1 MKCIIVDDEPIARE
15 GMKLLVDLVYDLEL
29 QGVFSNVKDA
39 GRFLQHHETDL
50 ILLDIQMPEMDGLQ
64 FARHLSGHVHV
75 IFTTAFEEYAL
86 ESYELEVVDYL
97 VKPIREERFIKAI
110 KRVRALQKTTQLDK
124 TSGLKTEISNDFMLV
139 KAERKFHK
147 ILYRD
152 VLYIQGLKDY
162 VIIHLKGQKFITA
175 LNIKSIYNQLPGVI
189 FKRVGRSY
197 ILNMDHIS
205 SFDNNSV
212 FIEDVE
218 FSIGDSYKDSFFDQ
232 YLKGKMLNRRH

>member
-29 QGVFSNVKDA
+29 QGVFSNVEDA
-39 GRFLQHHETDL
+39 GQFLKQHKTDL

-64 FARHLSGHVHV
+64 FARHLSGDVQV
-75 IFTTAFEEYAL
+75 IFTTAYAEYAL
-86 ESYELEVVDYL
+86 EAYELEVVDYL

-110 KRVRALQKTTQLDK
+110 KRVRTLNKTAQIHK
-124 TSGLKTEISNDFMLV
+124 TPDLKTETSNDFMLI

-162 VIIHLKGQKFITA
+162 VIIHLTDQKLITA
-175 LNIKSIYNQLPGVI
+175 MNIKNIYSQLPGII
-189 FKRVGRSY
+189 FKRIGRSY

-205 SFDNNSV
+205 SFDHNSV
-212 FIEDVE
+212 FIGDIE
-218 FSIGDSYKDSFFDQ
+218 FSIGETYRDSFFDQ
-232 YLKGKMLNRRH
+232 YLMGKVVSRKY